1 MWGHEDQNFRQIKL
15 EEASAEGQRLQ
26 SLNVPKNLLN
36 HILTF
41 NVNYQQY
48 LWALQTQLK
57 WTLKG
62 HSNGQTVPYLGYTE
76 LDVTFPS

>member
-1 MWGHEDQNFRQIKL
+1 MWGHEDQYFRQIKL

-48 LWALQTQLK
+48 PWELQTQLK

-62 HSNGQTVPYLGYTE
+62 HSNDQTVPCLGYIE